1 MQARLSLMLY
11 PGVATLASIRWR
23 TVWGAAL
30 LTAFVAGCT
39 PLPQYADIRVEQRP
53 SPNFGERRPNFVILH
68 HTGNND
74 VRRALSTLTDAA
86 GEVSAHYLVA
96 RDGRIYYLVDE
107 LKRAWHA
114 GSSYW
119 GGNRDLNSASIGIE
133 LDNDG
138 NEAYTEAQIAA
149 LLELLTG
156 LKARHGIPAANFLG
170 HGDIAPG
177 RKVDPGARF
186 PWRLLAA
193 HGFGL
198 WCEPPHAG
206 AVAGADG
213 ITLLSALGYDVANP
227 PAAMAAFRRHFLSD
241 DVAQAALDLDEQER
255 ALLHC
260 LLERRNNP

>member
-1 MQARLSLMLY
+1 MFY
-11 PGVATLASIRWR
+11 PGVAAPASTRWR
-23 TVWGAAL
+23 TVWCAAL
-30 LTAFVAGCT
+30 LAAFLAGCA
-39 PLPQYADIRVEQRP
+39 PLPQYAGIRVEQRP
-53 SPNFGERRPNFVILH
+53 SPNFGERRPNFVVLH

-74 VRRALSTLTDAA
+74 ERRALSTLTNAA
-86 GEVSAHYLVA
+86 GEVSAHFLVA

-138 NEAYTEAQIAA
+138 EEAYAEAQIAA
-149 LLELLTG
+149 LLELLAG
-156 LKARHGIPAANFLG
+156 LKARHGIPTANFIG

-186 PWRLLAA
+186 PWRRLAA

-198 WCEPPHAG
+198 WCEPPYAE
-206 AVAGADG
+206 AAAGADG
-213 ITLLSALGYDVANP
+213 ITLLSAFGYDVANP
-227 PAAMAAFRRHFLSD
+227 QAAMAAFRRHFLAD
-241 DVAQAALDLDEQER
+241 ENAQPAPDLGAQEL

-260 LLERRNNP
+260 LLARRNSP